1 MARQSK
7 DSIIIKDNPGK
18 SIHEYRL
25 LGVTEAKLKELQ
37 AIEDKVAKNKQAE
50 EKIAPVETKAAPQKA
65 QPVVTKDATHRAIPQ
80 AKMYVPP
87 PASEMAVLVEI
98 STGKR
103 TPMNRKHAER
113 RARVSPKTFRV
124 E

>member
-1 MARQSK
+1 MA
-7 DSIIIKDNPGK
+7 I
-18 SIHEYRL
+18 
-25 LGVTEAKLKELQ
+25 
-37 AIEDKVAKNKQAE
+37 
-50 EKIAPVETKAAPQKA
+50 
-65 QPVVTKDATHRAIPQ
+65 
-80 AKMYVPP
+80 
-87 PASEMAVLVEI
+87 LVEI